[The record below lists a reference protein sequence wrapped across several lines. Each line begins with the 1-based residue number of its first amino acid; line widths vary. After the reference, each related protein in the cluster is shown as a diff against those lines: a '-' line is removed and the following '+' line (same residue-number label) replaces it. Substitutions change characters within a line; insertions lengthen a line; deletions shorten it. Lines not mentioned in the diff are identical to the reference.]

1 MIYMPAVIFKRNAIW
16 DYIRIIIGTTLLALS
31 ITIFFDPLGMVLG
44 GVTGIAII
52 IKSLT
57 EGLVKGGIPIWIS
70 NLVINIPLFLVA
82 VLVKG
87 KSFGRKSVFATFYL
101 SFALYFTQGIPLH
114 TNDIIL
120 GSIFG
125 GVLAGIGLG
134 LVFSA
139 LSTTGGTDL
148 AASIIQHFIKYIS
161 IAKIMMILDGTI
173 ILSGLFVF
181 GAEKTMYAILSVYI
195 SVKVIDALLEGIYF
209 AKAAF
214 IITDHEAEISKELL
228 IKLERG
234 LTGLNGE
241 GMYTGTP
248 KKVLLCVV
256 SQRQIVQLKEIV
268 RQIDPNA
275 FVIVADVREVLGE
288 GFIE

>member
-1 MIYMPAVIFKRNAIW
+1 MPTLIFKRNPIW
-16 DYIRIIIGTTLLALS
+16 DYIRIILGTTLLAIAISL
-31 ITIFFDPLGMVLG
+31 FFDPLGMVIG

-52 IKSLT
+52 IKELT
-57 EGLVKGGIPIWIS
+57 GNVMDGGIPIWIS
-70 NLVINIPLFLVA
+70 NLVINVPLFLLA
-82 VLVKG
+82 IFVKG
-87 KSFGRKSVFATFYL
+87 KSFGGKSFFATVYL
-101 SFALYFTQGIPLH
+101 SVALYFTQNLPVL
-114 TNDIIL
+114 TTDVLL
-120 GSIFG
+120 GCIFG
-125 GVLAGIGLG
+125 GVISGIGLG

-139 LSTTGGTDL
+139 LATTGGTDL

-161 IAKIMMILDGTI
+161 IAKIMMFLDGAI
-173 ILSGLFVF
+173 ILCGFFVF
-181 GAEKTMYAILSVYI
+181 GPEKTMYAIISVYI
-195 SVKVIDALLEGIYF
+195 SVKVIDALLEGLYF

-214 IITDHEAEISKELL
+214 IITDHEDAIAQELL
-228 IKLERG
+228 TQLERG

-241 GMYTGTP
+241 GMFTGNA

-268 RQIDPNA
+268 KAIDKNA